1 LVTNAEKI
9 DLFIA
14 ELCIVKNSKFIRM
27 KKKILFI
34 VCLAITSMGMYAQSE
49 SMQVNLTPKPND
61 SLISKPVVKIHS
73 KSYEVK
79 SAIEVESLVPMFL
92 TGAIILQ

>member
-1 LVTNAEKI
+1 MVTNAEKI

-79 SAIEVESLVPMFL
+79 SVIEVESLVPMFL